1 MLAENDFE
9 VEKESAGGFERF
21 LFFMIPIIFT
31 IVLLGV
37 LLTLFNVNVRN
48 DMLEWAQKIPV
59 VKNWVP
65 DPVKDPEKTKLQD
78 AKDQVKSA
86 NATIDEL
93 KSKLASQEA
102 NLQKAKEE
110 KTQQEQKL
118 KGVQDQL
125 DSAQKS
131 AEEAA
136 AKGTETDAD
145 PYEKQIKDLAKMY
158 ADMSPSKAAPIM
170 QNMTT
175 EEMVQLLSVMKNDNR
190 MAILAKMDPKVA
202 ADVSMK
208 LKDAVSSSDLA
219 IAALQS
225 RIDKDTG
232 DKQAASASGLDKTQI
247 SQTFASMPAKSA
259 AGLLLSTYK
268 ISPEKVLTILN
279 SVDDSTRSGILDA
292 MSTQDAKTTAVI
304 LNKLMSK

>member
-1 MLAENDFE
+1 MAENDFE

-48 DMLEWAQKIPV
+48 DMLEWAQKIPI
-59 VKNWVP
+59 VKNLVP
-65 DPVKDPEKTKLQD
+65 DPIKDPEKTKLQD

-118 KGVQDQL
+118 KGVQEQL

-136 AKGTETDAD
+136 TKGTATDAD

-232 DKQAASASGLDKTQI
+232 DKKAASASGLDKTQI

>member
-1 MLAENDFE
+1 
-9 VEKESAGGFERF
+9 
-21 LFFMIPIIFT
+21 MIPIIFT
-31 IVLLGV
+31 IVLIGV
-37 LLTLFNVNVRN
+37 LLTLFNVDIRN
-48 DMLEWAQKIPV
+48 NMMEFANKIPV

-86 NATIDEL
+86 KATIDEL
-93 KSKLASQEA
+93 KSQLAAKDA

-110 KTQQEQKL
+110 KAQQDQKL
-118 KGVQDQL
+118 KSVQDQL
-125 DSAQKS
+125 ESAQKS
-131 AEEAA
+131 EADSSA
-136 AKGTETDAD
+136 DGNEGQED

-158 ADMSPSKAAPIM
+158 ADMSPSKAAPIL

-175 EEMVQLLSVMKNDNR
+175 EEMVQLLSAMKNDNR
-190 MAILAKMDPKVA
+190 TAILAKMDPKVA

-208 LKDAVSSSDLA
+208 LKDAVSSSELA

-225 RIDKDTG
+225 RLDKDAG
-232 DKQAASASGLDKTQI
+232 EKQSTNTAGLDKAQI

-259 AGLLLSTYK
+259 ANLLLSTYK
-268 ISPEKVLTILN
+268 ISPDKVLTILQ
-279 SVDDSTRSGILDA
+279 SVEDATRSGILDA
-292 MSTQDAKTTAVI
+292 MSVQDAKTTAVI

>member
-1 MLAENDFE
+1 MADKDFDI
-9 VEKESAGGFERF
+9 EKESAGGFEKF

-31 IVLLGV
+31 VVLIGV
-37 LLTLFNVNVRN
+37 LLTLFNVDVRN
-48 DMLEWAQKIPV
+48 SVLSVADKIPV

-65 DPVKDPEKTKLQD
+65 DPVKDPEKTKLQN

-93 KSKLASQEA
+93 KNKLAAKEA
-102 NLQKAKEE
+102 DLQKAKEE
-110 KTQQEQKL
+110 KAEQEQKVKSL
-118 KGVQDQL
+118 QDQL
-125 DSAQKS
+125 ESAQN
-131 AEEAA
+131 AETAA
-136 AKGTETDAD
+136 QGANPENAD

-175 EEMVQLLSVMKNDNR
+175 EEMVLLLSSMKTDSR
-190 MAILAKMDPKVA
+190 TAILAKMDPKIA

-225 RIDKDTG
+225 RISKDAAEEKTG
-232 DKQAASASGLDKTQI
+232 SSSGLDKTQI

-259 AGLLLSTYK
+259 AELLLATYK
-268 ISPEKVLTILN
+268 ISPGKVLKILN
-279 SVDDSTRSGILDA
+279 EVADSTRSGILDA
-292 MSTQDAKTTAVI
+292 MNAKDPKTAAVI
-304 LNKLMSK
+304 LNKLMIK

>member
-1 MLAENDFE
+1 MADKDFDI
-9 VEKESAGGFERF
+9 EKESAGGFEKF

-31 IVLLGV
+31 VVLIGV
-37 LLTLFNVNVRN
+37 LLTLFNVDVRN
-48 DMLEWAQKIPV
+48 SVLSVADKIPV

-65 DPVKDPEKTKLQD
+65 DPVKDPEKTKLQN

-93 KSKLASQEA
+93 KNKLAAKEA
-102 NLQKAKEE
+102 DLQKAKEE
-110 KTQQEQKL
+110 KAEQEQKVKSL
-118 KGVQDQL
+118 QDQL
-125 DSAQKS
+125 ESAQN
-131 AEEAA
+131 AETAA
-136 AKGTETDAD
+136 QGANPENAD

-175 EEMVQLLSVMKNDNR
+175 EEMVLLLSSMKTDSR
-190 MAILAKMDPKVA
+190 TAILAKMDPKIA

-225 RIDKDTG
+225 RISKDAAEEKTG
-232 DKQAASASGLDKTQI
+232 SSSGLDKTQI

-259 AGLLLSTYK
+259 AELLLATYK
-268 ISPEKVLTILN
+268 ISPDKVLKILN
-279 SVDDSTRSGILDA
+279 EVADSTRSGILDA
-292 MSTQDAKTTAVI
+292 MNAKDPKTAAVI
-304 LNKLMSK
+304 LNKLMIK

>member
-1 MLAENDFE
+1 MADKDFDI
-9 VEKESAGGFERF
+9 EKESAGGFEKF

-31 IVLLGV
+31 VVLIGV
-37 LLTLFNVNVRN
+37 LLTLFNVDVRN
-48 DMLEWAQKIPV
+48 SVLSVADKIPV

-65 DPVKDPEKTKLQD
+65 DPVKDPEKTKLQN

-93 KSKLASQEA
+93 KNKLAAKEA
-102 NLQKAKEE
+102 DLQKAKEE
-110 KTQQEQKL
+110 KAEQEQKVKSL
-118 KGVQDQL
+118 QDQL
-125 DSAQKS
+125 ESAQN
-131 AEEAA
+131 AETAA
-136 AKGTETDAD
+136 QGANPENAD

-175 EEMVQLLSVMKNDNR
+175 EEMVLLLSSMKTDSR
-190 MAILAKMDPKVA
+190 TAILAKMDPKIA

-225 RIDKDTG
+225 RISKD
-232 DKQAASASGLDKTQI
+232 AAEEKNGSSSGLDKTQI

-259 AGLLLSTYK
+259 AELLLATYK
-268 ISPEKVLTILN
+268 ISPDKVLKILN
-279 SVDDSTRSGILDA
+279 EVADSTRSGILDA
-292 MSTQDAKTTAVI
+292 MNAKDPKTAAVI
-304 LNKLMSK
+304 LNKLMIK

>member
-1 MLAENDFE
+1 
-9 VEKESAGGFERF
+9 
-21 LFFMIPIIFT
+21 MIPIIFT
-31 IVLLGV
+31 VVLIGV
-37 LLTLFNVNVRN
+37 LLTLFNVDIRN
-48 DMLEWAQKIPV
+48 NMLEFADKIPIV
-59 VKNWVP
+59 RNWVP

-93 KSKLASQEA
+93 KSKLASKDADLE
-102 NLQKAKEE
+102 KSKEE
-110 KTQQEQKL
+110 KAQQDQKL
-118 KGVQDQL
+118 KSVQEQL
-125 DSAQKS
+125 DSAQKPAENAS
-131 AEEAA
+131 AD
-136 AKGTETDAD
+136 GTDPNAD

-158 ADMSPSKAAPIM
+158 SDMSPSKAAPIM
-170 QNMTT
+170 QNMTMD
-175 EEMVQLLSVMKNDNR
+175 EMVQLLSAMKNDNR
-190 MAILAKMDPKVA
+190 MAILAKMDPKMA

-225 RIDKDTG
+225 RIDKDTTTQ
-232 DKQAASASGLDKTQI
+232 KSASTSGLDKSQI

-279 SVDDSTRSGILDA
+279 SVDDATRSGILDA

>member
-1 MLAENDFE
+1 MADKDFDI
-9 VEKESAGGFERF
+9 EKESAGGFEKF

-31 IVLLGV
+31 VVLIGV
-37 LLTLFNVNVRN
+37 LLTLFNVDVRN
-48 DMLEWAQKIPV
+48 SVLGIADKIPV

-65 DPVKDPEKTKLQD
+65 EPVKDPEKTKLQN

-93 KSKLASQEA
+93 KNKLAAKEA
-102 NLQKAKEE
+102 DLQKAKEE
-110 KTQQEQKL
+110 KAEQEQKVKSL
-118 KGVQDQL
+118 QDQL
-125 DSAQKS
+125 ESAQN
-131 AEEAA
+131 AETAA
-136 AKGTETDAD
+136 QGANPENAD

-175 EEMVQLLSVMKNDNR
+175 EEMVLLLSSMKTDSR
-190 MAILAKMDPKVA
+190 TAILAKMDPKIA

-225 RIDKDTG
+225 RISKD
-232 DKQAASASGLDKTQI
+232 AAEEKTSASSGLDKTQI

-259 AGLLLSTYK
+259 AELLLATYK
-268 ISPEKVLTILN
+268 ISPDKVLKILN
-279 SVDDSTRSGILDA
+279 EVADSTRSGILDA
-292 MSTQDAKTTAVI
+292 MNAKDPKTAAVI
-304 LNKLMSK
+304 LNKLMIK

>member
-1 MLAENDFE
+1 MADKDFDI
-9 VEKESAGGFERF
+9 EKESAGGFEKF

-31 IVLLGV
+31 VVLIGV
-37 LLTLFNVNVRN
+37 LLTLFNVDVRN
-48 DMLEWAQKIPV
+48 SVLGIADKIPV

-65 DPVKDPEKTKLQD
+65 DPVKDPEKTKLQN

-93 KSKLASQEA
+93 KNKLAAKEA
-102 NLQKAKEE
+102 DLQKAKEE
-110 KTQQEQKL
+110 KAEQEQKVKSL
-118 KGVQDQL
+118 QDQL
-125 DSAQKS
+125 ESAQN
-131 AEEAA
+131 AETAA
-136 AKGTETDAD
+136 QGANPENAD

-175 EEMVQLLSVMKNDNR
+175 EEMVLLLSSMKTDSR
-190 MAILAKMDPKVA
+190 TAILAKMDPKVA

-225 RIDKDTG
+225 RISKD
-232 DKQAASASGLDKTQI
+232 AAEEKTSASSGLDKTQI

-259 AGLLLSTYK
+259 AELLLATYK
-268 ISPEKVLTILN
+268 ISPDKVLKILN
-279 SVDDSTRSGILDA
+279 EVADSTRSGILDA
-292 MSTQDAKTTAVI
+292 MNAKDPKTAAVI
-304 LNKLMSK
+304 LNKLMIK

>member
-1 MLAENDFE
+1 VADKDFDI
-9 VEKESAGGFERF
+9 EKESAGGFEKF

-31 IVLLGV
+31 VVLIGV
-37 LLTLFNVNVRN
+37 LLTLFNVDVRN
-48 DMLEWAQKIPV
+48 SVLSVADKIPV

-65 DPVKDPEKTKLQD
+65 DPVKDPEKTKLQN

-93 KSKLASQEA
+93 KNKLAAKEA
-102 NLQKAKEE
+102 DLQKAKEE
-110 KTQQEQKL
+110 KAEQEQKVKSL
-118 KGVQDQL
+118 QDQL
-125 DSAQKS
+125 ESAQN
-131 AEEAA
+131 AETAA
-136 AKGTETDAD
+136 QGANPENAD

-175 EEMVQLLSVMKNDNR
+175 EEMVLLLSSMKTDSR
-190 MAILAKMDPKVA
+190 TAILAKMDPKIA

-225 RIDKDTG
+225 RISKDAAEEKTG
-232 DKQAASASGLDKTQI
+232 SSSGLDKTQI

-259 AGLLLSTYK
+259 AELLLATYK
-268 ISPEKVLTILN
+268 ISPDKVLKILN
-279 SVDDSTRSGILDA
+279 EVADSTRSGILDA
-292 MSTQDAKTTAVI
+292 MNAKDPKTAAVI
-304 LNKLMSK
+304 LNKLMIK

>member
-1 MLAENDFE
+1 MADKDFDI
-9 VEKESAGGFERF
+9 EKESAGGFEKF

-31 IVLLGV
+31 VVLIGV
-37 LLTLFNVNVRN
+37 LLTLFNVDVRN
-48 DMLEWAQKIPV
+48 SVLSVADKIPV

-65 DPVKDPEKTKLQD
+65 DPVKDPEKTKLQN

-93 KSKLASQEA
+93 KNKLAAKEA
-102 NLQKAKEE
+102 DLQKAKEE
-110 KTQQEQKL
+110 KAEQEQKVKSL
-118 KGVQDQL
+118 QDQL
-125 DSAQKS
+125 ESAQN
-131 AEEAA
+131 AETAA
-136 AKGTETDAD
+136 QGANPENAD

-175 EEMVQLLSVMKNDNR
+175 EEMVLLLSSMKTDSR
-190 MAILAKMDPKVA
+190 TAILAKMDPKIA

-225 RIDKDTG
+225 RISKD
-232 DKQAASASGLDKTQI
+232 AAEEKTSASSGLDKTQI

-259 AGLLLSTYK
+259 AELLLATYK
-268 ISPEKVLTILN
+268 ISPDKVLKILN
-279 SVDDSTRSGILDA
+279 EVADSTRSGILDA
-292 MSTQDAKTTAVI
+292 MNAKDPKTAAVI
-304 LNKLMSK
+304 LNKLMIK